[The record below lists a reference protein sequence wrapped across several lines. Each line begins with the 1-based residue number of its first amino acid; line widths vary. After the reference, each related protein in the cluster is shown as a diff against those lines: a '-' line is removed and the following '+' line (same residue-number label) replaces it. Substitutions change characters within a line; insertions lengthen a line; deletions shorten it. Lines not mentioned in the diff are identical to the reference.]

1 MLVSSRRSATSTRPP
16 SMRMFM
22 NGSQVWTRRRAP
34 VGTVGSGIYGFRT
47 GGFRLSEGRLV
58 FVEEALDRQ
67 SPEVGQ
73 RRPQLFVIPV
83 PPRQPLQ
90 ACRDGRGKPLAND
103 PGRIAR
109 DDRVGSDVLGH
120 HRAGGDHG
128 AGADRAAGQ
137 DDRAVPDPDVVAD
150 DNRKGAPPGEEF
162 RFVLFALKVG
172 ARTISEM

>member
-90 ACRDGRGKPLAND
+90 ACRDARAKPPAND
-103 PGRIAR
+103 PAQPAR
-109 DDRVGSDVLGH
+109 AD
-120 HRAGGDHG
+120 AGGSR
-128 AGADRAAGQ
+128 RA
-137 DDRAVPDPDVVAD
+137 RH
-150 DNRKGAPPGEEF
+150 N
-162 RFVLFALKVG
+162 
-172 ARTISEM
+172 